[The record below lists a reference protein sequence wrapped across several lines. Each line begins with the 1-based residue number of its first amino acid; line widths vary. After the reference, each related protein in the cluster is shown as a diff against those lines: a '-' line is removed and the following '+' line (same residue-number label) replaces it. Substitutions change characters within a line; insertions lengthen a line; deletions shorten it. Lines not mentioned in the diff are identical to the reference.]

1 MDAVDG
7 SSTAFIRRKSLLT
20 TMTKM
25 LPQRLRSH
33 LQKRRRLVALRRG
46 IWRLSQRVRGS
57 FRERHR
63 SFVLRRGI
71 RSLRRDPRGSDR
83 VWRDLVYGWGG
94 GWSAG
99 PEYLDAVAG
108 AAVAERGP
116 ILECGSG
123 LTTLVL
129 AAIAHRTG
137 SSVWT
142 LEDDPDWFRAVES
155 GLHRL
160 RLTAD
165 VQLTPLR
172 DYGEFDWYGTDPSLL
187 PTFSLVICDGPAG
200 STRGGRLGLLPVLGE
215 RLARGCT
222 ILLDDAGRASE
233 QDVLRRWA
241 SQAPLSYEIRGEER
255 PYAVVTLS

>member
-1 MDAVDG
+1 VDAVDG

-20 TMTKM
+20 TVSRV
-25 LPQRLRSH
+25 LPQRLRGY
-33 LQKRRRLVALRRG
+33 LQRRRRLVILRRG
-46 IWRLSQRVRGS
+46 IWRLSQRVRGY

-63 SFVLRRGI
+63 WFVLRRAI
-71 RSLRRDPRGSDR
+71 RSLRRNPSGSDR

-99 PEYLDAVAG
+99 SEYLDAVAA

-129 AAIAHRTG
+129 AAIARRTG
-137 SSVWT
+137 SSIWT
-142 LEDDPDWFRAVES
+142 LEDDPDWYRAVES
-155 GLHRL
+155 GLERL
-160 RLTAD
+160 RLHAD

-172 DYGEFDWYGTDPSLL
+172 SYGDFDWFGTDPSLL
-187 PTFSLVICDGPAG
+187 PTFSLVVCDGPAG
-200 STRGGRLGLLPVLGE
+200 STRGGRLGLLPVLRG

-222 ILLDDAGRASE
+222 ILLDDASRASE
-233 QDVLRRWA
+233 QEILRSWE
-241 SQAPLSYEIRGEER
+241 SQTPLTYEIKGHER
-255 PYAVVTLS
+255 PYAVVTLT